1 MDNHMSTGEKLYT
14 QEDLDKAVREAK
26 YDVYA
31 DVFELFPKKR
41 GHIGNMLSH
50 NWQITGIT
58 FTARPWFTRGTPST
72 QSWESDLPPTPC
84 GEKRPYQLSKEPAE
98 S

>member
-1 MDNHMSTGEKLYT
+1 MSAGEKIYT

-31 DVFELFPKKR
+31 DLFELFPKQR

-50 NWQITGIT
+50 NWQITGIE
-58 FTARPWFTRGTPST
+58 FTSRPWFKSDTAST
-72 QSWESDLPPTPC
+72 QNWVSDLPATRR
-84 GEKRPYQLSKEPAE
+84 GEKRPYQLSKEQA
-98 S
+98 